1 MSNEEKILELLQG
14 MSGDI
19 SELKQ
24 GQARMEKRLDS
35 LEEKVDRLEEKVDSL
50 EQKVDS
56 LEQKV
61 DSLEQKV
68 DRLEQRVDSLE
79 QRVGSLEQRVG
90 SLERDVSSLKSDMRI
105 LKQKVSDLDQV
116 QAMAVLHQETDII
129 PKLQLIHENQI
140 LLLSTKADKAEVEAL
155 WEELSVQKT
164 RIDALAELVRR

>member
-61 DSLEQKV
+61 D
-68 DRLEQRVDSLE
+68 RLEQRVD
-79 QRVGSLEQRVG
+79 SLEQRVG